1 MDLSVDMEKLCSC
14 YNSTCTKN
22 NAAIEETVG
31 AILEKEAELKN
42 QLNLTQGS
50 TDDVKIRP
58 VLKRGF
64 IPMVRF
70 RNSEVDNQNV
80 KSNIFKRSSDING
93 INMEL
98 TTLKNMLQLFTKDN
112 SNPNNDMTNNNL
124 ALPKLPTVEEVAN
137 ELTDFGSKFKDNV
150 RELNKD
156 IAGTFGTVP
165 ESPAINEAFS
175 KQTIETNLKK
185 MKDKADEINNKVFK
199 RLEHENNINQLLKV
213 KNIDNMNKNPNLNID
228 KYIKNLEREKTLK
241 KLLKELN
248 LSQPPTDNALRQIE
262 SQANSIIKNTAGNR
276 INFPKI
282 PTTQNSLLLANRVK
296 ESYKNAL
303 PAIPRLQD
311 RFAEVND
318 NFAKLSDAYQ
328 YSKID
333 ALENKL
339 KQLDDQV
346 EKYEEDNEKLFAE
359 ESKRFFGGHNNEII
373 QKEVNLIGKV
383 FSWLKGMSGS
393 SSSD

>member
-14 YNSTCTKN
+14 YNSTCTRN

-31 AILEKEAELKN
+31 AILQKEAQLKK
-42 QLNLTQGS
+42 QLNLTQES
-50 TDDVKIRP
+50 LDDVKIRP
-58 VLKRGF
+58 VPRRGF
-64 IPMVRF
+64 IPIVRF
-70 RNSEVDNQNV
+70 RNSEVDNQNG

-112 SNPNNDMTNNNL
+112 SNPNNDMTF
-124 ALPKLPTVEEVAN
+124 PKLPSVEEVAN
-137 ELTDFGSKFKDNV
+137 ELTDFGTKFKDNV
-150 RELNKD
+150 KELNKD

-199 RLEHENNINQLLKV
+199 RLEHENNLNQLLKV
-213 KNIDNMNKNPNLNID
+213 KNIDNMNKNPNLNIE

-248 LSQPPTDNALRQIE
+248 LSQPPTGNALRQIE
-262 SQANSIIKNTAGNR
+262 SQANSIIKNTAENR
-276 INFPKI
+276 INFPKV
-282 PTTQNSLLLANRVK
+282 PATQNSLILANRVK

-318 NFAKLSDAYQ
+318 NLAKISDVYQ

-339 KQLDDQV
+339 KELDDEV

-383 FSWLKGMSGS
+383 FSWLKGLSGS
-393 SSSD
+393 SNSD